1 MAVTLQQKRALIIG
15 LGIVAILV
23 LVNLAWAQIAASLCC
38 PF

>member
-1 MAVTLQQKRALIIG
+1 MAVTMQQKRAVIVG

-23 LVNLAWAQIAASLCC
+23 LVNLAWAQIASVCC